1 MRALFAIALFELLLG
16 GGGHVT
22 AVGPVSL
29 RMVLFAGCIAATL
42 ISMLFPRRRADGVL
56 LAMALVLAY
65 LLIHVGGM
73 LVGAIN
79 GGDAVAMFTQ
89 FQQSLFWLAAPFFAL
104 MIQTEKDVDSCARIV
119 QIAGATLGFFY
130 LTILLALLTGV
141 IHLNVLRPLIAK
153 SGEVVFRSGEFFV
166 YKGFLYLG
174 VAIIFFV
181 GIRGKY
187 WAPLALVTGLA
198 LVATLTRGFVL
209 STSLSLVLMLAVQKR
224 WRTVIPA
231 LVLAAAAAFFVWE
244 YLPSLD
250 TAQSQRQGS
259 STDQRVEDMAYL
271 ANHATIKT
279 LIVGEGYGAQINNRP
294 MIENT
299 FLWVLWSFGIV
310 GLLFW
315 MTPLALCVYYYC
327 KIPDAYLHPAASAY
341 LFGTVLVYLQTATNP
356 YLNNPIG
363 LSYVLLALFSLR
375 VLSRTGAK
383 NSIAGG
389 VGGTYPDAQQAR

>member
-1 MRALFAIALFELLLG
+1 MRALFAISLFELLLG

-22 AVGPVSL
+22 AAGPLTL
-29 RMVLFAGCIAATL
+29 RMVLFAGCLAATL
-42 ISMLFPRRRADGVL
+42 ISLFFPRRRADGVL
-56 LAMALVLAY
+56 FAMALVLAY
-65 LLIHVGGM
+65 LIIHVGGL

-79 GGDAVAMFTQ
+79 GGDTVAMFTQ

-119 QIAGATLGFFY
+119 QIAGATLACAY
-130 LTILLALLTGV
+130 LTILLALLTGLV
-141 IHLNVLRPLIAK
+141 NLGSVRSLLAN
-153 SGEVVFRSGEFFV
+153 SGEVVFRSGEFFI

-198 LVATLTRGFVL
+198 LVGTLTRGFLL
-209 STSLSLVLMLAVQKR
+209 STSLSLLLMLVVQRR
-224 WRTVIPA
+224 WRTVVPA
-231 LVLAAAAAFFVWE
+231 LVLSAAGAFFVWE

-250 TAQSQRQGS
+250 TSQSEAQGTS
-259 STDQRVEDMAYL
+259 SDHRIQDMTYL
-271 ANHATIKT
+271 ANHTTIKT
-279 LIVGEGYGAQINNRP
+279 LVIGEGYGSQINGRG

-299 FLWVLWSFGIV
+299 FLWVLWCFGIV
-310 GLLFW
+310 GLMFW
-315 MTPLALCVYYYC
+315 TMPLALCVYYFS
-327 KIPDAYLHPAASAY
+327 KIPDAYLHPVANAY
-341 LFGTVLVYLQTATNP
+341 MFGTVLVYLQTATNP

-375 VLSRTGAK
+375 VLSRTRSK
-383 NSIAGG
+383 NSI
-389 VGGTYPDAQQAR
+389 VGASLAHGTPALTSP

>member
-1 MRALFAIALFELLLG
+1 MRILFAISLFELLLG

-22 AVGPVSL
+22 AAGPLTL
-29 RMVLFAGCIAATL
+29 RMLLFAACMAATL
-42 ISMLFPRRRADGVL
+42 ISLMFPRRRSDGVL
-56 LAMALVLAY
+56 LAMGLVLAY
-65 LLIHVGGM
+65 LVIHVGGL

-79 GGDAVAMFTQ
+79 GGDTVAMFGQ

-104 MIQTEKDVDSCARIV
+104 MIQTERDVESCARIV
-119 QIAGATLGFFY
+119 QIAGATLAFVY
-130 LTILLALLTGV
+130 LSILFALLTGIV
-141 IHLNVLRPLIAK
+141 HLSALRPLIAK

-181 GIRGKY
+181 GIRGRY
-187 WAPLALVTGLA
+187 WGPLALVTGLA

-209 STSLSLVLMLAVQKR
+209 STSLSLLLMLVVQRR
-224 WRTVIPA
+224 WRTVVPA
-231 LVLAAAAAFFVWE
+231 LVLAAAAAIFVWE

-250 TAQSQRQGS
+250 TSQSQRQGT
-259 STDQRVEDMAYL
+259 STDQRVQDMAYL

-279 LIVGEGYGAQINNRP
+279 LVVGEGYGSQINGRG

-299 FLWVLWSFGIV
+299 FLWVLWSFGLV

-315 MTPLALCVYYYC
+315 TTPLALCVYYFS
-327 KIPDAYLHPAASAY
+327 KITDAYLHPIANAY

-363 LSYVLLALFSLR
+363 LSYVMLALFSLR
-375 VLSRTGAK
+375 VLSRAGSRNSVTGGSLAH
-383 NSIAGG
+383 
-389 VGGTYPDAQQAR
+389 GTPAVISP

>member
-1 MRALFAIALFELLLG
+1 MRTLFAITLFELLLG

-22 AVGPVSL
+22 AAGPLTL
-29 RMVLFAGCIAATL
+29 RMALFAGCIAATL
-42 ISMLFPRRRADGVL
+42 ISLLFPRRRADGVL

-65 LLIHVGGM
+65 LIIHVGGL

-79 GGDAVAMFTQ
+79 GSDAVEMFTA

-119 QIAGATLGFFY
+119 QIAGATLACVY

-141 IHLNVLRPLIAK
+141 VHLSVLRPLIEK
-153 SGEVVFRSGEFFV
+153 SGDVVFRSGEFFI

-174 VAIIFFV
+174 VAIVFFV

-187 WAPLALVTGLA
+187 WAPLALVTALA

-209 STSLSLVLMLAVQKR
+209 STSLSLLLMLVVQRR

-231 LVLAAAAAFFVWE
+231 LLLAAAAAFFVWE

-250 TAQSQRQGS
+250 TNQSERQVT
-259 STDQRVEDMAYL
+259 STDQRVQDMTYL
-271 ANHATIKT
+271 ADHATIKT
-279 LIVGEGYGAQINNRP
+279 LIIGEGYGAQINGRR

-315 MTPLALCVYYYC
+315 TLPLALCVYYFS
-327 KIPDAYLHPAASAY
+327 KVPDAYLHPTASAY

-375 VLSRTGAK
+375 VLSRVGSK
-383 NSIAGG
+383 NSI
-389 VGGTYPDAQQAR
+389 VGGAVPHGTPTVISP